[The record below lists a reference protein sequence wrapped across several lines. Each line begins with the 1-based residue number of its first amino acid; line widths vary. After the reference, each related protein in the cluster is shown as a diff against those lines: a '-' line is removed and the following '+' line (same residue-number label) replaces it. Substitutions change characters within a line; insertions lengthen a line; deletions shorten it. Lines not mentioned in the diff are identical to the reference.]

1 MFPIKI
7 YAQDHIRNP
16 EIIKDFFKQHPHIRE
31 AITFNSKVYLITEY
45 LEKMNISGIK
55 FIGYDLLQKNVKA
68 LKSGKVN
75 YLLAQRP
82 EIQSYRGMKALC
94 EYKIF
99 KNEIKRKNFMPID
112 ILTSENIDFYLDFQ
126 SI

>member
-1 MFPIKI
+1 
-7 YAQDHIRNP
+7 
-16 EIIKDFFKQHPHIRE
+16 
-31 AITFNSKVYLITEY
+31 
-45 LEKMNISGIK
+45 MNISGIK

-99 KNEIKRKNFMPID
+99 KNEIKRKNFMPDRYSDKWKISTSTLIFNQYKLININLI
-112 ILTSENIDFYLDFQ
+112 ILSYETAQQNQRPSEQ
-126 SI
+126 VS

>member
-1 MFPIKI
+1 
-7 YAQDHIRNP
+7 
-16 EIIKDFFKQHPHIRE
+16 
-31 AITFNSKVYLITEY
+31 
-45 LEKMNISGIK
+45 MNISGIK

-112 ILTSENIDFYLDFQ
+112 ILTSENIDCYLDIQ